1 MSPLKGTTAWAAVLA
16 HCQRLTHKSD
26 AYYLGNQRSRS
37 AAGKMKSLRFD
48 RRKADFF
55 KRK

>member
-26 AYYLGNQRSRS
+26 AYYLGNQRSRR